1 MNIDIRF
8 KTAFATLFVT
18 LAPGE
23 SIVAEAGAMASM
35 SRHIQIKTRFNGGLF
50 KALMRKIFGGESLF
64 INTFHCPQGSTPGQL
79 VLTQP
84 TPGDLQTID
93 LAGQSLFLQ
102 PGAYVASTPG
112 VNLGLGFAGF
122 ASWFGGEGLFKLQVS
137 GHGQVWMGGYG
148 GIFSRDVQG
157 EYVVDSGHILAYE
170 PTLGLSVG
178 LSAGIFSS
186 FFGGEGFVSRV
197 KGQGK
202 IYLQSRSLDGLAH
215 WTNRHIW

>member
-1 MNIDIRF
+1 MNIDIRY
-8 KTAFATLFVT
+8 KTAFATLFII

-35 SRHIQIKTRFNGGLF
+35 SKHLVIKTRFNGSF
-50 KALMRKIFGGESLF
+50 WRALMRKLFGGESMF
-64 INTFHCPQGSTPGQL
+64 INTFHCPKGSKPAEL

-84 TPGDLQTID
+84 TPGDLETIE
-93 LAGQSLFLQ
+93 LAGQRLFLQ

-112 VNLGLGFAGF
+112 VKLGLGFAGF

-137 GHGQVWMGGYG
+137 GNGTVWMGGYG
-148 GIFSRDVQG
+148 GIYSRDITG
-157 EYVVDSGHILAYE
+157 EYIVDTGHILAYE

-178 LSAGIFSS
+178 LSGGIFSS

-202 IYLQSRSLDGLAH
+202 IYLQSRSIGGLAH
-215 WTNRHIW
+215 WTNRHLW